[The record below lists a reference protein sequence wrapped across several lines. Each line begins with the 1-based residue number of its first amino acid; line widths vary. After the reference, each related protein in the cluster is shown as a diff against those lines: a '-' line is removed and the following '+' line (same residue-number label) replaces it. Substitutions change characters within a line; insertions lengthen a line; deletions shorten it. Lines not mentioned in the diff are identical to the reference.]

1 MASMRKKS
9 KQSQTK
15 GRPEQTKPSRSS
27 DHELNDYARLLKGGK
42 HKRF

>member
-1 MASMRKKS
+1 MRKKS

-15 GRPEQTKPSRSS
+15 GRPEQAKPSQSS
-27 DHELNDYARLLKGGK
+27 NHELNDYARLLKGGK

>member
-1 MASMRKKS
+1 MAPMRKKS

-15 GRPEQTKPSRSS
+15 GKHEQAKPSRSS
-27 DHELNDYARLLKGGK
+27 NHELNDYARLLKGGK